1 MTDINFEKSIPK
13 KVFKEELKKFIKIF
27 LFLSLIILVAINWQI
42 IKGMFN
48 YKAIYG
54 EIIDS
59 LKKEEEKG
67 VVFKAPETDEFP
79 FTPLEKSSLTRFTEK
94 SDSIEIPKIEVETP
108 LVFIES
114 KENRDYQAVL
124 KKGAVHY
131 SGSALPGEN
140 GQTIVLGHSAPSF
153 WPKKNYNWIFRR
165 LDRLEAGDEIIIN
178 YQNRQYR
185 YLVYEKLFLNPGD
198 EIPRGGLTNSENVL
212 FLISCWP
219 PETGQKRIVVQSRL
233 AQQ

>member
-1 MTDINFEKSIPK
+1 MTDINLEKSIP
-13 KVFKEELKKFIKIF
+13 FKEELKKFIKIF

-67 VVFKAPETDEFP
+67 VVFKAPETKLSQAIEFP
-79 FTPLEKSSLTRFTEK
+79 FTEKP
-94 SDSIEIPKIEVETP
+94 DSIEIPKIEVETP